1 VVITVCV
8 GSSCHVRGSH
18 EILQRYSDLIA
29 EHRLKDQVGLRG
41 SFCMERC
48 AEGVNMDIDG
58 EPLSAKTLKDAER
71 IFNDKVLSRLR
82 PEPRAVR
89 ADGRE
94 LAAES

>member
-1 VVITVCV
+1 
-8 GSSCHVRGSH
+8 VRGSH
-18 EILQRYSDLIA
+18 EILQRYSDLIV
-29 EHRLKDQVGLRG
+29 EHRLKEQVSLRG

-71 IFNDKVLSRLR
+71 IFHDKVLSRLR

>member
-18 EILQRYSDLIA
+18 DILQRYSDLIS
-29 EHRLKDQVGLRG
+29 EHHLKDQVSLRG

-58 EPLSAKTLKDAER
+58 ESLSAHSLKDADR
-71 IFNDKVLSRLR
+71 IFHDKVLSKLR
-82 PEPRAVR
+82 PAPQAAS
-89 ADGRE
+89 ADGRA